1 MECTYE
7 KNVLN
12 VIKRYELDPA
22 DNQVTDLQSSYLFVA
37 VRTFMG
43 HLYTYD
49 RRYTELKYLLNKEE
63 LTESTSVVVSP
74 FYPRLF
80 QINSTMMVSVAISS
94 GYLYVSKVT
103 ESVNVVVKAKSG
115 TVTCT
120 LNLRV

>member
-7 KNVLN
+7 KNILN

-49 RRYTELKYLLNKEE
+49 RRYT
-63 LTESTSVVVSP
+63 
-74 FYPRLF
+74 
-80 QINSTMMVSVAISS
+80 
-94 GYLYVSKVT
+94 
-103 ESVNVVVKAKSG
+103 
-115 TVTCT
+115 
-120 LNLRV
+120 

>member
-37 VRTFMG
+37 VRTFME

-49 RRYTELKYLLNKEE
+49 RRYTELKYLLNKE
-63 LTESTSVVVSP
+63 
-74 FYPRLF
+74 
-80 QINSTMMVSVAISS
+80 
-94 GYLYVSKVT
+94 
-103 ESVNVVVKAKSG
+103 
-115 TVTCT
+115 
-120 LNLRV
+120 